1 MQAFAVAAAAEDAV
15 QEARVRIWRQAGNFD
30 ATIASPVAWMTTIVR
45 HAAIDIARRP
55 TERISAAAAEV
66 DPQILDRTADP
77 ISGGEQMTTGRQL
90 TPCLVVAITPPVA
103 ERRVSSVR
111 RCWITTA

>member
-77 ISGGEQMTTGRQL
+77 MGSCGG
-90 TPCLVVAITPPVA
+90 A